1 MNTPNLLRHLAG
13 PPYVLL
19 KKKITKFMIIRL
31 LGLLDLCICILTT
44 VHHVCPQR
52 PEEGTGVMDDC
63 EPAYGCLEPNLGPL
77 QDPQMILTGEP
88 PLSVSQSRD
97 IVVRTLKT

>member
-52 PEEGTGVMDDC
+52 PEEGTGSPGTGVMHRN
-63 EPAYGCLEPNLGPL
+63 EPLW
-77 QDPQMILTGEP
+77 
-88 PLSVSQSRD
+88 V
-97 IVVRTLKT
+97 